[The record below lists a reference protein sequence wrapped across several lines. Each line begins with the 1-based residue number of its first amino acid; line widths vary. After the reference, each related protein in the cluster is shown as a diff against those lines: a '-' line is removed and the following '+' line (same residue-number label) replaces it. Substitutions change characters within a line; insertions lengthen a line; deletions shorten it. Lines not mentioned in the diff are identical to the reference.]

1 VYKVKRKFNGSID
14 RYKARLVVK
23 GFKQRYVIDYE
34 DTFSPVVKS
43 ATIHI
48 VLYISVSHGW
58 SSHQLDVHSAFLHGV
73 LEEEMFMCR
82 SPVYEDKKTSH
93 YLCKLDK
100 SLYGLKQV
108 ARAWY
113 SRLSVKL
120 KTLGFTT
127 SKTDSSL
134 FFYSD
139 NKCTMFVLVYVDD
152 IIVASSSSVFTD
164 TLVAE
169 YADVT
174 L

>member
-1 VYKVKRKFNGSID
+1 LR
-14 RYKARLVVK
+14 
-23 GFKQRYVIDYE
+23 
-34 DTFSPVVKS
+34 
-43 ATIHI
+43 
-48 VLYISVSHGW
+48 
-58 SSHQLDVHSAFLHGV
+58 QLDVHNTFLHGV
-73 LEEEMFMCR
+73 LKEEVFMR
-82 SPVYEDKKTSH
+82 QPPGYEDKKTPH

-100 SLYGLKQV
+100 ALYGLKQ
-108 ARAWY
+108 APRASY

-127 SKTDSSL
+127 SKADSSL

-152 IIVASSSSVFTD
+152 IFVASSSSVFPD

-169 YADVT
+169 YTDVT